1 MNKKI
6 YWVFIVVM
14 AALAIYSTEKALG
27 HTTTILALDGSVT
40 VCQVGSNGIIICV
53 LFRHEKQ

>member
-6 YWVFIVVM
+6 YWIFIVVM

-27 HTTTILALDGSVT
+27 HTTTILAPDGSVT
-40 VCQVGSNGIIICV
+40 ICQVGSNGIIICV
-53 LFRHEKQ
+53 